1 MSVCVYYC
9 VSFFLRI
16 RRPPRSTRTDTLFPY
31 TTLFRSEVDA
41 IIEGFRGGSTPQE
54 ELRYL
59 YALSEVRD
67 AEQMARVLELSMT
80 PEVRTQN
87 APSLIGACVANRHNG
102 ALAWA
107 AVEEHWDALNERF
120 PSHSIVRMLH
130 GISSEEARVGK
141 RVYRTGSSRSA
152 ASHRKQKKR

>member
-1 MSVCVYYC
+1 M
-9 VSFFLRI
+9 I

-31 TTLFRSEVDA
+31 TTLFRSA

-67 AEQMARVLELSMT
+67 AEQMARVLELSLT

-87 APSLIGACVANRHNG
+87 APFLIGARVANRHNG

-107 AVEEHWDALNERF
+107 AVAEHRDDMNERL
-120 PSHSIVRMLH
+120 PSTRLVRVLH
-130 GISSEEARVGK
+130 VLPAPHTPDRGP
-141 RVYRTGSSRSA
+141 
-152 ASHRKQKKR
+152 